1 MNKKNLPKVLKA
13 VAAVVVVAAIAW
25 AASPLLMDN
34 PTPTSWIFMVLI
46 GLVGHLGYKAI
57 GNFID
62 YMSTKQYLYE

>member
-1 MNKKNLPKVLKA
+1 MN
-13 VAAVVVVAAIAW
+13 
-25 AASPLLMDN
+25 N